1 MSRNTMGSGN
11 MGYPGGPRGGGGG
24 GGMAQYQMNRM
35 QQGGYPGMQQ
45 GPYHNARM
53 MPSMNPQMQ
62 RHAFVSHYKPYYYY
76 YTKGLILV

>member
-1 MSRNTMGSGN
+1 MGSGN
-11 MGYPGGPRGGGGG
+11 MGYPGGPRG

-35 QQGGYPGMQQ
+35 QQGGYPGINQHQ

-62 RHAFVSHYKPYYYY
+62 RHAFVSH
-76 YTKGLILV
+76 